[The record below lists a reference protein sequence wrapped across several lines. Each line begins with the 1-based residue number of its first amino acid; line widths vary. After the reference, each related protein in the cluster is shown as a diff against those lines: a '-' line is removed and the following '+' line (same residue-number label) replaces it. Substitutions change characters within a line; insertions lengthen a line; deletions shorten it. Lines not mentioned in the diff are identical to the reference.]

1 MGRLFEHLGRKVG
14 CRGNTVIYP
23 VLLAQFSKLAHD
35 PRRTRRGDTRSL
47 FENCQLVP
55 LPLFGSTFVSRNKS
69 ISSAASK
76 DETSGGVTNY
86 FASNEGRGAAKN
98 QKCPEIPEAKFVRMS
113 LGTFKREG
121 NCCRRR
127 SEKLGARLHSKKW
140 QRTLK
145 VLAPSCDKLLP
156 LEVQLSL

>member
-1 MGRLFEHLGRKVG
+1 MT
-14 CRGNTVIYP
+14 RGARGGVTHGH
-23 VLLAQFSKLAHD
+23 FSKIASSPPSPPIIREH
-35 PRRTRRGDTRSL
+35 P
-47 FENCQLVP
+47 
-55 LPLFGSTFVSRNKS
+55 PLFPEIRKS

-86 FASNEGRGAAKN
+86 FASNEGCGAAKN

-127 SEKLGARLHSKKW
+127 SEKLGARLHSKTW
-140 QRTLK
+140 QRTFK
-145 VLAPSCDKLLP
+145 VLAPSCHKLLP